1 MVAPGDMFWTV
12 SQGCKVARNECRFD
26 CIPDFPGKEN
36 ASVTRRRKPH
46 LLAFAQTDQSFTIT
60 PVCSD
65 SGRLLPPLSGL
76 SHMGNGV
83 SCPRM
88 DLQHGLG
95 NAVDTA
101 LGYSVLSQ

>member
-46 LLAFAQTDQSFTIT
+46 LLAFAQTDPSFTIT

-65 SGRLLPPLSGL
+65 SGGDFCHLSL
-76 SHMGNGV
+76 ACPIWVMVFPVPEWIYNMG
-83 SCPRM
+83 
-88 DLQHGLG
+88 
-95 NAVDTA
+95 
-101 LGYSVLSQ
+101 